1 MKPSARKNR
10 DYVFNVFHQ
19 LNLKDAMS
27 YVAEVRVMCCI
38 RLLLFCSSTFKCIL
52 FKWTSKQGKRQ
63 VAAGKGSP
71 LVSMLQGERRGSLEF
86 VRNETAFV
94 DFKKK
99 FGDEFSEVMPDIMA
113 DTSDDHGATSP
124 MR

>member
-1 MKPSARKNR
+1 MFEYIQAYFAQVHKETRKTT
-10 DYVFNVFHQ
+10 
-19 LNLKDAMS
+19 
-27 YVAEVRVMCCI
+27 VAV
-38 RLLLFCSSTFKCIL
+38 
-52 FKWTSKQGKRQ
+52 
-63 VAAGKGSP
+63 GKGSP

-113 DTSDDHGATSP
+113 DMSDDHSAMST